1 MDHLPKAATAFAHI
15 RVPFVDEIT
24 FDGGDFVSFPY
35 RAGFNNDFATRSVS
49 DIASLAQGWLYFGTL
64 QVFLGVDFD
73 RNEFRA
79 SHPEGDHV
87 SSRPLRQLLT
97 SWLLIK
103 VIPILGP
110 EVVAKTSLSSALE
123 LYQSKKPMMEFLETV
138 LKEADALEIQPQA
151 SSDPLPAILLSVRVL
166 VVTLSG
172 VLEETIGQNNFN
184 LLGHYQYPYK
194 PGAIEKLRFVD
205 GPSNMPKAASAN
217 FLSNEIIANG
227 WCPFIACKVLSS
239 YNYVVAY
246 YISRL
251 RPHNPTH
258 HDLCSENECIAY
270 NVDMSRYRSKH
281 ASPDCNCSHVALDA
295 EQVRSI
301 IREGGVP
308 IVSIRFDEQEPKL
321 DVIKMTNKTPYIAF
335 SHVWSDGL
343 GNPAANSLPRCQIIK
358 LAKYIKEL
366 KPPKIAPQQGVV
378 NIGSLR
384 MDFRRMTRTLETS
397 HFWLDT
403 LCIPVGEQ
411 YFDLKMKAINQMA
424 AIYAGASQVLI
435 LDSNMEQLSL
445 DGPGVEA
452 CEILARMCVSPWMGR
467 SWTFQ
472 EAAISTIRQVRCSER
487 AFVPN
492 SVSFGYPNYLTKM
505 FDADSIR
512 EWIVPFFYMVLVP
525 FRAFRR
531 AKDNDMSTLRRQWT
545 TMSTDIQIPLVAL
558 ISRPLNDK
566 LVREFLGVKLIGP
579 DFEDMDALESL
590 YQRFVSCWNTLSSR
604 ATTKKDDLHIIFANL
619 LEFNAATII
628 KLATPAER
636 MATLLLS
643 LPYIPL
649 SLYFC
654 NDGIRDR
661 PGEVHYNR
669 WVPIYPSGGL
679 LDLEPRVHMSKNGLW
694 LSCATD
700 NQEEA
705 DDEPSKESPTTYAR
719 PIVILL
725 ESRWLDLD
733 CQQIIPDKALPLKY
747 NVKLHRQEGDK
758 LITDFEK
765 GGAAL
770 LVFTKELI
778 QPGLSA
784 GITLSPKPIQGA
796 LFQIL
801 NVIKSPSGCEAE
813 KGEVKEPGREYREYR
828 VVFDCPV
835 SASLDTGYTENI
847 SSFDLGGDSNS
858 NATLLPEP
866 WRLNICHDAPKHV
879 ALPLPRRP
887 VVPSWAFLFSVA
899 SFMLWFCWVSGL
911 ISMFVLIAICAK
923 YSSTF
928 SPFTITV
935 VAVYFSAEIVPW
947 LFIQPLFP
955 IIVPYISDIC
965 GIVSSALYAVSRI
978 ASNNS
983 LRPLEVAF
991 VTLGML
997 IGVSELCIR
1006 AANKWYLGR
1015 KLYDAWLDT
1024 FSEDWSP
1031 EKETWWTRIVR
1042 VAGAERYDNTVMP
1055 KGTVISSWERVNASN
1070 EEINFPA
1077 MGGNTGVLGIA
1088 APDHFASHI

>member
-1 MDHLPKAATAFAHI
+1 MDHLPEAATAFAHI

-24 FDGGDFVSFPY
+24 FDGGDFASFPH
-35 RAGFNNDFATRSVS
+35 RVGFTSDFATRSALIS
-49 DIASLAQGWLYFGTL
+49 IA
-64 QVFLGVDFD
+64 
-73 RNEFRA
+73 
-79 SHPEGDHV
+79 
-87 SSRPLRQLLT
+87 
-97 SWLLIK
+97 

-110 EVVAKTSLSSALE
+110 EVVAKTSSSSALE
-123 LYQSKKPMMEFLETV
+123 LYQSKKSMMEFLETV
-138 LKEADALEIQPQA
+138 LKEADALEVQPQA
-151 SSDPLPAILLSVRVL
+151 TNDPLPTILLSVRVL
-166 VVTLSG
+166 VATLSG
-172 VLEETIGQNNFN
+172 VLEETISQSN
-184 LLGHYQYPYK
+184 LSLLEHSYK
-194 PGAIEKLRFVD
+194 PGAIEKLRFME
-205 GPSNMPKAASAN
+205 GPSQTAKAATAN
-217 FLSNEIIANG
+217 FLSNEMISNG
-227 WCPFIACKVLSS
+227 WCPFMACKVLSS

-251 RPHNPTH
+251 RPYNTTN
-258 HDLCSENECIAY
+258 HDLCSENGCVAY

-281 ASPDCNCSHVALDA
+281 VSPDCDCFHVAPDA
-295 EQVRSI
+295 ERVRSI
-301 IREGGVP
+301 IREGGIP
-308 IVSIRFDEQEPKL
+308 IVSITFDGKEPKL
-321 DVIKMTNKTPYIAF
+321 DVIKMTNKTPYITF

-343 GNPAANSLPRCQIIK
+343 GNPASNSLPRCQIIK

-366 KPPKIAPQQGVV
+366 EPPKLAPQQGVV
-378 NIGSLR
+378 NMGYLR
-384 MDFRRMTRTLETS
+384 MDFRRMTRTLDTS

-445 DGPGVEA
+445 NGPGVEA
-452 CEILARMCVSPWMGR
+452 CEILARMCVAPWMGR

-487 AFVPN
+487 AFIPN
-492 SVSFGYPNYLTKM
+492 SVSFGYPTYFTEI
-505 FDADSIR
+505 FDGDSLR
-512 EWIVPFFYMVLVP
+512 AWIVPFLSTILVVLRM
-525 FRAFRR
+525 FRT
-531 AKDNDMSTLRRQWT
+531 NDDDPDTLRRQVT
-545 TMSTDIQIPLVAL
+545 TMSTDIQMPLVAL

-566 LVREFLGVKLIGP
+566 LVHEFLGVKLIGL
-579 DFEDMDALESL
+579 DFDDMNALESL
-590 YQRFVSCWNTLSSR
+590 YQRFVTCWNTLSSR

-619 LEFNAATII
+619 LEFNATTII
-628 KLATPAER
+628 KLATPADR

-643 LPYIPL
+643 LPNFPL
-649 SLYFC
+649 SLFFC

-669 WVPIYPSGGL
+669 WVPLYPSGGL

-694 LSCATD
+694 LSSPTD
-700 NQEEA
+700 TSEEA
-705 DDEPSKESPTTYAR
+705 DDDPSEDGPPKVKPV
-719 PIVILL
+719 VILL
-725 ESRWLDLD
+725 ESRWLDMV

-747 NVKLHRQEGDK
+747 NVRLHRQEGDK

-765 GGAAL
+765 DGVAL
-770 LVFTKELI
+770 LVFTEELI
-778 QPGLSA
+778 QLGLSA
-784 GITLSPKPIQGA
+784 GRKLSPKPIQGA

-801 NVIKSPSGCEAE
+801 NVIESPSGSEVE
-813 KGEVKEPGREYREYR
+813 KGEVKEPGREYR

-835 SASLDTGYTENI
+835 SAFLDTGYPGDL
-847 SSFDLGGDSNS
+847 SSFGLEWGANS

-866 WRLNICHDAPKHV
+866 WRLNICHNAPKHV
-879 ALPLPRRP
+879 TLPLPRRP
-887 VVPSWAFLFSVA
+887 VVPSWAFLPGVA
-899 SFMLWFCWVSGL
+899 SIMLWFCWVSGV
-911 ISMFVLIAICAK
+911 ISIFILIAICAK

-928 SPFTITV
+928 SPFTVTM
-935 VAVYFSAEIVPW
+935 VAVYFSAEVVPW

-965 GIVSSALYAVSRI
+965 GIVSSVLYAVSRI
-978 ASNNS
+978 VSNNS

-991 VTLGML
+991 ATLGIL

-1055 KGTVISSWERVNASN
+1055 KGTVITSWER
-1070 EEINFPA
+1070 
-1077 MGGNTGVLGIA
+1077 
-1088 APDHFASHI
+1088 

>member
-1 MDHLPKAATAFAHI
+1 MDHLPEAATAFAHI

-24 FDGGDFVSFPY
+24 FDGGDFASFPH
-35 RAGFNNDFATRSVS
+35 RVGFTSDFATRSVS

-73 RNEFRA
+73 RSEFRA

-97 SWLLIK
+97 SWLLTK

-110 EVVAKTSLSSALE
+110 EVVAKTSSSSALE
-123 LYQSKKPMMEFLETV
+123 LYQSKKSMMEFLETV
-138 LKEADALEIQPQA
+138 LKEADALEVQPQA
-151 SSDPLPAILLSVRVL
+151 TNDPLPTILLSVRVL
-166 VVTLSG
+166 VATLSG
-172 VLEETIGQNNFN
+172 VLEETISQSN
-184 LLGHYQYPYK
+184 LSLLEHSYK
-194 PGAIEKLRFVD
+194 PGAIEKLRFME
-205 GPSNMPKAASAN
+205 GPSQTAKAATAN
-217 FLSNEIIANG
+217 FLSNEMISNG
-227 WCPFIACKVLSS
+227 WCPFMACKVLSS

-251 RPHNPTH
+251 RPYNTTN
-258 HDLCSENECIAY
+258 HDLCSENGCVAY

-281 ASPDCNCSHVALDA
+281 VSPDCDCFHVAPDA
-295 EQVRSI
+295 ERVRSI
-301 IREGGVP
+301 IREGGIP
-308 IVSIRFDEQEPKL
+308 IVSITFDGKEPKL
-321 DVIKMTNKTPYIAF
+321 DVIKMINKTPYITF

-343 GNPAANSLPRCQIIK
+343 GNPASNSLPRCQIIK

-366 KPPKIAPQQGVV
+366 EPPKLAPQQGVV
-378 NIGSLR
+378 NMGYLR
-384 MDFRRMTRTLETS
+384 MDFRRMTRTLDTS

-411 YFDLKMKAINQMA
+411 YFDLKMRAINQMA

-445 DGPGVEA
+445 NGPGVEA
-452 CEILARMCVSPWMGR
+452 CEILARMCVAPWMGR

-487 AFVPN
+487 AFIPN
-492 SVSFGYPNYLTKM
+492 SVSFGYPTYFTEI
-505 FDADSIR
+505 FDGDSLR
-512 EWIVPFFYMVLVP
+512 AWIVPFLSTILVVLRM
-525 FRAFRR
+525 FRT
-531 AKDNDMSTLRRQWT
+531 NDDDPDTLRRQVT
-545 TMSTDIQIPLVAL
+545 TMSTDIQMPLVAL

-566 LVREFLGVKLIGP
+566 LVHEFLGVKLIGL
-579 DFEDMDALESL
+579 DFDDMNALESL
-590 YQRFVSCWNTLSSR
+590 YQRFVTCWNTLSSR

-619 LEFNAATII
+619 LEFNATTII
-628 KLATPAER
+628 KLATPADR

-643 LPYIPL
+643 LPYFPL
-649 SLYFC
+649 SLFFC

-669 WVPIYPSGGL
+669 WVPLYPSGGL

-694 LSCATD
+694 LSSPTD
-700 NQEEA
+700 TSEEA
-705 DDEPSKESPTTYAR
+705 DDDPSEDGPPKVKPV
-719 PIVILL
+719 VILL
-725 ESRWLDLD
+725 ESRWLDMV

-747 NVKLHRQEGDK
+747 NVRLHRQEGDK

-765 GGAAL
+765 DGVAL
-770 LVFTKELI
+770 LVFTEELI

-784 GITLSPKPIQGA
+784 GRKLSPKPIQGA

-801 NVIKSPSGCEAE
+801 NVIESPSGSEVE
-813 KGEVKEPGREYREYR
+813 KGEVKEPGREYR

-835 SASLDTGYTENI
+835 SAFLDTGYPGDL
-847 SSFDLGGDSNS
+847 SSFGLEWGANS

-879 ALPLPRRP
+879 TLPLPRRP
-887 VVPSWAFLFSVA
+887 VVPSWAFLPGVA
-899 SFMLWFCWVSGL
+899 SIMLWFCWVSGV
-911 ISMFVLIAICAK
+911 ISIFILIAICAK

-928 SPFTITV
+928 SPFTVTM
-935 VAVYFSAEIVPW
+935 VAVYFSAEVVPW

-965 GIVSSALYAVSRI
+965 GIVSSVLYAVSRI
-978 ASNNS
+978 VSNNS

-991 VTLGML
+991 VTLGIL

-1055 KGTVISSWERVNASN
+1055 KGTVITSWER
-1070 EEINFPA
+1070 
-1077 MGGNTGVLGIA
+1077 
-1088 APDHFASHI
+1088 